1 MFEETVS
8 SNTQDGSK
16 EPSEDV
22 RSDSNTPEQEDLQP
36 DQSEAHIA
44 ALQEEIAALKEQLLR
59 TLAEAENT
67 RKRTFKE
74 KEESVKYAVHGFARE
89 LLAVADNLSRAL
101 QTIDGKP
108 IEVPEFS
115 AFSEGVGMTEREL
128 LKVFEKHHI
137 TKITPKPGDAFDPNM
152 HQAMFEVETDLHPAG
167 AIAEV
172 MQNGY
177 SIYERLLRPALVGVA
192 KSSQSSHVDKSI

>member
-8 SNTQDGSK
+8 SNTHDGSK
-16 EPSEDV
+16 DPAEDV
-22 RSDSNTPEQEDLQP
+22 RSDSNTSEQES
-36 DQSEAHIA
+36 SESHNSDAQIT
-44 ALQEEIAALKEQLLR
+44 ALQDEIAALKEQLLR

-101 QTIDGKP
+101 QTIEGKS
-108 IEVPEFS
+108 IEVPEFA
-115 AFSEGVGMTEREL
+115 AFAEGVGMTEREL

-137 TKITPKPGDAFDPNM
+137 SKIAPNPGDAFDPNM
-152 HQAMFEVETDLHPAG
+152 HQAMFEVETNLHPAG
-167 AIAEV
+167 SIAEV
-172 MQNGY
+172 MQDGY
-177 SIYERLLRPALVGVA
+177 SIYDRLLRPALVGVA
-192 KSSQSSHVDKSI
+192 KYSQSSHVDQSI

>member
-8 SNTQDGSK
+8 SKPHDGSK
-16 EPSEDV
+16 EPAEDV
-22 RSDSNTPEQEDLQP
+22 RSDSKTSEQETSETITSDAQISTLQ
-36 DQSEAHIA
+36 D
-44 ALQEEIAALKEQLLR
+44 EIAALKEQLLR

-101 QTIDGKP
+101 QTLDGKS
-108 IEVPEFS
+108 IEAPEFA
-115 AFSEGVGMTEREL
+115 AFAEGVGMTEREL

-137 TKITPKPGDAFDPNM
+137 SKIAPKPGDVFDPNR

-167 AIAEV
+167 SIAEV
-172 MQNGY
+172 MQDGY
-177 SIYERLLRPALVGVA
+177 AIYERLLRPALVGVA
-192 KSSQSSHVDKSI
+192 KSAQSSHVDQSI